1 MIHFLAYFC
10 SAFFSFFLF
19 LILLFGTVSLPIF
32 IVAFMPEESSYIP
45 GLFME
50 STPFLIVCGFIYWDR
65 FRSGDYLRSDLGII
79 SSPGIICGPGS
90 FAGLCSLIC
99 RTHNPRMTSKCTTS
113 ARHST
118 TWLCS
123 VTITQ
128 ILANPPFLAW
138 CRERVDLVELN
149 DVK

>member
-1 MIHFLAYFC
+1 MQVANPNRAQFQKNSIFIPSDFPHFLKSTIGKELAPSK
-10 SAFFSFFLF
+10 SAPVTPSP
-19 LILLFGTVSLPIF
+19 ILL
-32 IVAFMPEESSYIP
+32 
-45 GLFME
+45 
-50 STPFLIVCGFIYWDR
+50 
-65 FRSGDYLRSDLGII
+65 
-79 SSPGIICGPGS
+79 
-90 FAGLCSLIC
+90 
-99 RTHNPRMTSKCTTS
+99 